1 MFVAAVA
8 ARPRR
13 LPLAHAKPNQKEM
26 ADPLKALL
34 PYLQRA
40 EEMGKHDARVAYYCR
55 MYALELGLA
64 IPCRTPDADAL
75 LAAIM
80 KQLEDSKPT
89 AGLADDDG
97 CAPAAR
103 TRVPSRRN
111 AFARESSL
119 LLLLPH
125 SLRSRLYMEGFALRI
140 FGKAD
145 ALDRGGRRDAGTAKA
160 LYASVLFLDVLRQ
173 FHPPSGDLPDELAGK
188 QRYAA
193 WRAAQIRGAL
203 KDGRPVP
210 EPPSSGGVPGG
221 AIEEG
226 DEGGES
232 GAGGSGG
239 APPFPAAPRPAPPPG
254 LLPPPLSQQPSPP
267 LPPPPPSLPRS
278 PFVVPSQRV
287 AIGNGSPSPPPG
299 LKPPILSDLQPGP
312 SSSGLP
318 ATRIAAAQAAARTAA
333 SALSFDDVE
342 TARWHIK
349 EALRQL
355 GA

>member
-1 MFVAAVA
+1 
-8 ARPRR
+8 
-13 LPLAHAKPNQKEM
+13 M

-64 IPCRTPDADAL
+64 LPSRTPDADAL

-97 CAPAAR
+97 CAPCAR
-103 TRVPSRRN
+103 TRVPSR
-111 AFARESSL
+111 ESTL
-119 LLLLPH
+119 FILLLPH
-125 SLRSRLYMEGFALRI
+125 SLRSSLYMEGFALRI

-145 ALDRGGRRDAGTAKA
+145 ALDRGGRRDGGTAKA

-203 KDGRPVP
+203 KDSRPAP

-221 AIEEG
+221 GIEEG
-226 DEGGES
+226 NDEGGES
-232 GAGGSGG
+232 GAGGGGG
-239 APPFPAAPRPAPPPG
+239 APLFPAAPRPAPPPG
-254 LLPPPLSQQPSPP
+254 LLPSPLSQQHSPP
-267 LPPPPPSLPRS
+267 LRPPPPSLPRS
-278 PFVVPSQRV
+278 PFVVPSQRT

-318 ATRIAAAQAAARTAA
+318 ASRIAAAQAATRTAA